1 MRIVVLLM
9 SLVLVACS
17 SSKSQ
22 QTAFVEEVDA
32 PNIFIQREVIAFDYL
47 LAAVNNKAELD
58 ELRHQLSDQQMQDWM
73 AFQQDKCN
81 ERFSDVGL
89 AERCLA
95 NELKVAELFYK
106 LPIDQ
111 ISDEEFLLSKEIY
124 AYYLDA
130 QLKSKAKGGSDD
142 SALTQVKSAKEYE
155 ILQLTEVA
163 SPLAIYI
170 VSLREVLMAQNDVV
184 Y

>member
-1 MRIVVLLM
+1 MRVVVLLM
-9 SLVLVACS
+9 LVVLVACS
-17 SSKSQ
+17 SSKPQ
-22 QTAFVEEVDA
+22 QVAIEDVDA
-32 PNIFIQREVIAFDYL
+32 PNIYIEREVISFDFL
-47 LAAVNNKAELD
+47 LASVNNKAELD
-58 ELRHQLSDQQMQDWM
+58 ELRHQLSDQEMQDWM
-73 AFQQDKCN
+73 AFQQSKCN
-81 ERFSDVGL
+81 DRFPDVEL

-130 QLKSKAKGGSDD
+130 QIKSRAKTGEGG
-142 SALTQVKSAKEYE
+142 AELTQVKSAKEYE
-155 ILQLTEVA
+155 VLQLTEVA

-170 VSLREVLMAQNDVV
+170 VSLREVLTAQNDVV